1 MNHERRIGAHLDTE
15 KLLDYLDGRAR
26 AMDRRE
32 VEEHLGLPCPACRD
46 LLHELGALIERT
58 RLDRTDEVPEALR
71 ARALAAF
78 TPRAAPALPGRVAE
92 MLARILFDSLNQ
104 PIPLGVRRA
113 VGEVRRLRLA
123 LGEHSLELEIE
134 IETGETRSVRGRL
147 DAPDPQLHRVELL
160 IGAERLSA
168 WADASGLFT
177 FERVPRGTARIT
189 VVGPTGRYRVPRL
202 AL

>member
-15 KLLDYLDGRAR
+15 KLLDYLDGRAG
-26 AMDRRE
+26 AKSSRE
-32 VEEHLGLPCPACRD
+32 VEEHLGFPCPACRD
-46 LLHELGALIERT
+46 LLHELGALLERM
-58 RLDRTDEVPEALR
+58 RLDHSAEVPEELR
-71 ARALAAF
+71 AWALAAF
-78 TPRAAPALPGRVAE
+78 TPRETPALPLRVAE
-92 MLARILFDSLNQ
+92 VFARILFDSLSQ
-104 PIPLGVRRA
+104 PIPAAARRA

-134 IETGETRSVRGRL
+134 IESAETRSIRGSL
-147 DAPDPQLHRVELL
+147 DVPDPQLHKVELA

-168 WADASGLFT
+168 WADASAVFT